1 MNSKGQNKEDLLK
14 QYINP
19 ERIEK
24 APEGFTSKVMRR
36 IEVEPAPLRPAN
48 KIGNKSLIPFISIAV
63 IILFF
68 LAACLIPTGEPDA
81 LTINALKLFN
91 DIKLSFPEIDITSI
105 LSVSL
110 PASFIYIVV
119 TILILTLFDRALN
132 MFFHRER

>member
-1 MNSKGQNKEDLLK
+1 MNSKEQNKEDLLK

-24 APEGFTSKVMRR
+24 APEGFTSKVMSR
-36 IEVEPAPLRPAN
+36 IQVEPVPLRSAN

-63 IILFF
+63 TILFF
-68 LAACLIPTGEPDA
+68 LAALLIPGGESDA
-81 LTINALKLFN
+81 LTFPGLRLFN
-91 DIKLSFPEIDITSI
+91 DIKVSLPKIDITYI
-105 LSVSL
+105 LSISL

-132 MFFHRER
+132 IFFHRER